1 MFVAFN
7 RENYDKNM
15 PRIYWGTSL
24 HPADPADRVL
34 QDPRIGR
41 KERWHV
47 DMEQLLFLVHQ
58 RVIF

>member
-1 MFVAFN
+1 
-7 RENYDKNM
+7 M

-24 HPADPADRVL
+24 HPADPADRVP